1 MVPEK
6 KTTDS
11 NIWEEGEKYITSE
24 IIVGKKRKAQNKI
37 KQKTTKPNKKT
48 LVGKI
53 PWRREWLPTS
63 EFFPGEFHGQRSLAG
78 YRP

>member
-24 IIVGKKRKAQNKI
+24 IIVGKKRKAQNNI
-37 KQKTTKPNKKT
+37 KQKITKTKQKNLGFLISSGLKSNPVAT
-48 LVGKI
+48 CSDI
-53 PWRREWLPTS
+53 
-63 EFFPGEFHGQRSLAG
+63 
-78 YRP
+78 